1 MPFVLVRYHSFAAV
15 AHPNSKSRPHRRS
28 KILSDRSFTPLIAAN
43 LPSNCLRRC
52 IFCSIVAV
60 AAANFGRR
68 YEQKVEFREF
78 QECEFQNNASR
89 AKTHMRR
96 SDTEVGMVAAYH
108 LCGRYGHIML
118 LGRGSASV
126 ENGKIKNFPSDVS
139 AFFFWFPPVEMT
151 CLVPV
156 STTESRSASPAVS
169 AGQSWEL
176 GRRGLLPTCT

>member
-1 MPFVLVRYHSFAAV
+1 MPFVLVRYHSFAGV
-15 AHPNSKSRPHRRS
+15 AHPNSISRPHRRS
-28 KILSDRSFTPLIAAN
+28 MILSDRSFTPWIAAN

-68 YEQKVEFREF
+68 CEQKVEFREF
-78 QECEFQNNASR
+78 QECDFQNSASR
-89 AKTHMRR
+89 AKIHMRI
-96 SDTEVGMVAAYH
+96 SDTEAGMVAAYH

-156 STTESRSASPAVS
+156 STTESRSASPAV
-169 AGQSWEL
+169 AIYQ
-176 GRRGLLPTCT
+176 